1 MGNGQGVEVSR
12 STKKVS
18 HGLVED
24 EEGVVESWK
33 YNCLAQFCHCLGM
46 PTKSFEG
53 EILMLHKRMNERRE
67 YFEKLIGKKRKGQKP
82 SRSDRELKKLEC

>member
-1 MGNGQGVEVSR
+1 
-12 STKKVS
+12 
-18 HGLVED
+18 
-24 EEGVVESWK
+24 
-33 YNCLAQFCHCLGM
+33 M
-46 PTKSFEG
+46 PTESFEG